1 MEKVLFSWSGGKDS
15 ALALYET
22 QKVYEIK
29 ALLTTITEEYDR
41 VSMHGVRRTLLEKQA
56 QSLGL
61 PLENVFISK
70 NTSTEEYSSRMRNTL
85 TRFQEAGV
93 SAVIFG
99 DIFLEDVRKY
109 REENLSR
116 IGMRGIFPLWG
127 RDTTDVLTTF
137 IRLGFTAI
145 TTCIDSK
152 VLGKELAGRLIDEQF
167 LGELPFTVDLGGE
180 NGEYHSFVVDGPLF
194 REKVAYVKGE
204 VVLRDSFYFCDL
216 MPVD

>member
-15 ALALYET
+15 ALALHET
-22 QKVYEIK
+22 LKMYEIK

-41 VSMHGVRRTLLEKQA
+41 VSMHGVRRTLLENQA

-61 PLENVFISK
+61 PLENVFIST
-70 NTSTEEYSSRMRNTL
+70 NTSTEEYSLRMRNTL

-152 VLGKELAGRLIDEQF
+152 VLGREFAGRLIDEQF
-167 LGELPFTVDLGGE
+167 LGELPSTVDLGGE

-216 MPVD
+216 IPID